1 MKKEL
6 NIYEPYVKELWDFY
20 QEETK
25 EAGLTF
31 AEHCY
36 CEFATGPDMTGALEL
51 GGFCPDN
58 ENTQEYA
65 NMTEEEQKTEFE
77 VRFKY
82 FIKKAGEIL
91 GQQFPEQPFS
101 EIVANATKVLG
112 Y

>member
-6 NIYEPYVKELWDFY
+6 NIYEPYVKELWNFY

-31 AEHCY
+31 AEHSY
-36 CEFATGPDMTGALEL
+36 CEFATGPEMTGALEL

-58 ENTQEYA
+58 ENTEEYA
-65 NMTEEEQKTEFE
+65 NMTEEEQKVELE
-77 VRFKY
+77 KRFKF

-91 GQQFPEQPFS
+91 GQNFPEQS
-101 EIVANATKVLG
+101 LAEIEANAKRILG
-112 Y
+112 F

>member
-6 NIYEPYVKELWDFY
+6 DIYEPYVKELWDFY
-20 QEETK
+20 NEETK
-25 EAGLTF
+25 EAGLSF

-36 CEFATGPDMTGALEL
+36 CEFATGPEMTGALEL

-65 NMTEEEQKTEFE
+65 NMNDEEQKAE
-77 VRFKY
+77 VELRFKY
-82 FIKKAGEIL
+82 FIKRAGEIL
-91 GQQFPEQPFS
+91 DQQFPEQS
-101 EIVANATKVLG
+101 LAEIEANAKKVLG

>member
-6 NIYEPYVKELWDFY
+6 NIYEPYVKEHWDFY
-20 QEETK
+20 QNETK

-65 NMTEEEQKTEFE
+65 NMTEEEQKAEFE

-91 GQQFPEQPFS
+91 GQQFPDQPLS
-101 EIVANATKVLG
+101 EIEANAKKVLG